1 MGKIEQI
8 FRQRDLGALDAILGT
23 AILATSVFMWAE
35 RSKAVDPDVET
46 ADSWAWQLWQIGPL
60 VFSLVGVGLLWANT
74 RRVAWVRTLFLSL
87 LGLVILINRYTD
99 GFGDHVFN
107 VWYTVDP
114 LFVACATVAAFTG
127 WHRVLAQRKTSGS
140 INLFS
145 LCAAELA
152 AGLGIAVLICNF
164 FFFTN
169 ATVWQILD
177 PLMLLALLIWAI
189 AARRTNVGNTI

>member
-8 FRQRDLGALDAILGT
+8 FRRRDLGALDAILGT

-35 RSKAVDPDVET
+35 RSIADDPDVET

-60 VFSLVGVGLLWANT
+60 VFSLVGVWLLWANT
-74 RRVAWVRTLFLSL
+74 RRVAWVRTLFMSL
-87 LGLVILINRYTD
+87 LALVILINRYTD

-140 INLFS
+140 INLIS
-145 LCAAELA
+145 LCAAEIA

-169 ATVWQILD
+169 ATAWQILD

-189 AARRTNVGNTI
+189 AAPRTNVGNAI